1 MLISDK
7 ICWWYLNAN
16 QEDYTL
22 RGMVIS
28 ILTLWRVRQVEIE
41 TKTGVSKD
49 MLLKR
54 LKRVE
59 GQLRGIHKMIAE
71 DRDCV
76 SIVMQLAAV
85 RSGVEGVGALVL
97 NNCMKLCF
105 LKGPDA
111 TTNIDSLSKAVAI
124 WGRVRGG
131 DSK

>member
-1 MLISDK
+1 
-7 ICWWYLNAN
+7 
-16 QEDYTL
+16 
-22 RGMVIS
+22 MVIS
-28 ILTLWRVRQVEIE
+28 RLDSVEGKIVEIE
-41 TKTGVSKD
+41 EKAEVSKD

-59 GQLRGIHKMIAE
+59 GQIRGIQKMIAE

-85 RSGVEGVGALVL
+85 RSGIEGVGALVL

-105 LKGPDA
+105 YKGPEAKTD
-111 TTNIDSLSKAVAI
+111 IDSLARAVAI

-131 DSK
+131 DLVSEPERGTKSSNV

>member
-1 MLISDK
+1 M
-7 ICWWYLNAN
+7 
-16 QEDYTL
+16 
-22 RGMVIS
+22 
-28 ILTLWRVRQVEIE
+28 
-41 TKTGVSKD
+41 TKTKEDLEVSQEA
-49 MLLKR
+49 LLKR
-54 LKRVE
+54 LRRIE
-59 GQLRGIHKMIAE
+59 GQLRGIQKMIAE

-105 LKGPDA
+105 YKGPDA